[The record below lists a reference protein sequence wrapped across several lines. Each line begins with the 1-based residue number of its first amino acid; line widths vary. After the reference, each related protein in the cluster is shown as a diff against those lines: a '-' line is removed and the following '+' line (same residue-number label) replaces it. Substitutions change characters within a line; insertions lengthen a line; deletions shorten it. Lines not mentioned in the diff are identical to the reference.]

1 MLPTSPPYLLR
12 TGCCPHPPKKQKV
25 HMIQYDTEHYICA
38 PKSWLLASL
47 IYYTEPKK
55 KQKIKKQTKKQKT
68 QHPFSRWTFVSQFLL
83 SFLSPLVLEQIL
95 CGVNTLCGKPGNV
108 REFNS
113 CQGSV
118 CGYTLMEH
126 LVSPVVRILLLIKAV
141 FCITD
146 SYVVNLL
153 SIIGLQL
160 ISCDVMQLN
169 IVIGEPQSESGCY
182 GRPA

>member
-1 MLPTSPPYLLR
+1 M
-12 TGCCPHPPKKQKV
+12 
-25 HMIQYDTEHYICA
+25 
-38 PKSWLLASL
+38 
-47 IYYTEPKK
+47 
-55 KQKIKKQTKKQKT
+55 
-68 QHPFSRWTFVSQFLL
+68 
-83 SFLSPLVLEQIL
+83 
-95 CGVNTLCGKPGNV
+95 
-108 REFNS
+108 
-113 CQGSV
+113 
-118 CGYTLMEH
+118 
-126 LVSPVVRILLLIKAV
+126 SPVVRILLLIKAV